1 MMMRP
6 IRVSGLLLAVLV
18 SGPVYA
24 QQATGETAEE
34 AKKVVMQYEK
44 DKVPLLLKGGS
55 DFADY
60 FDRVD
65 ADDVVIIHGDGSSVS
80 KAAHVANW
88 RTGKRKQIANDQH
101 DHHVYVYDGGNVV
114 IITYVGITK
123 SEDVSG
129 EIKTS
134 SVRCADTWV
143 KQDGK
148 WLRVV
153 HANTNLMAR

>member
-1 MMMRP
+1 MR
-6 IRVSGLLLAVLV
+6 RAFLTSLV
-18 SGPVYA
+18 ILVAGPVYA
-24 QQATGETAEE
+24 QQATGQAAEE
-34 AKKVVMQYEK
+34 AKSVVMQFEK
-44 DKVPLLLKGGS
+44 AKVPLLLKGGS

-65 ADDVVIIHGDGSSVS
+65 ANDVVIIHGDGSSVS
-80 KAAHVANW
+80 KAEHVANW
-88 RTGKRKQIANDQH
+88 RLGKRKQIANDQH

-123 SEDVSG
+123 SEDTKG

-153 HANTNLMAR
+153 HANTNLKLE

>member
-1 MMMRP
+1 MR
-6 IRVSGLLLAVLV
+6 RTLMLGLLAALAV
-18 SGPVYA
+18 GPAYA
-24 QQATGETAEE
+24 QQATGAAAEE
-34 AKKVVMQYEK
+34 AKNAVMQLER
-44 DKVPLLLKGGS
+44 DKVPHLLKGGA

-60 FDRVD
+60 FERVD

-80 KAAHVANW
+80 RAEHVANW
-88 RTGKRKQIANDQH
+88 RTGKRKQVANDQH

-114 IITYVGITK
+114 IITYVGVTK
-123 SEDVSG
+123 NENEKG

-153 HANTNLMAR
+153 HANTNLKPE